1 MPGDSCIL
9 GKEITHSNP
18 HKSYSRIDAFWTNQ
32 KILSNTW
39 ETKIHNNMHSDH
51 APISISFSHSKC
63 YARSSNWKFNNSLLL
78 NPSFIEHVKVNTKA
92 FFEINTESVNSFS
105 MIWEAYKAT
114 CRGWVISY
122 ATQEKKQRMKRI
134 EELTVAL
141 NITEQQPE
149 ANPKSKEIYLNLVK
163 TQTELGDLLNKKLEF
178 ALFKLKSI
186 NYDTGDK
193 AGKLLAHHLQK
204 LTTSRQTLAIAS
216 HNKDILTD
224 SDLINKRLKEY
235 FSELYRSEYNPSV
248 CSPNP
253 LDIFFKKVNLSK
265 LSLEDRGY
273 LEADITMLEVAN
285 AIKSLNS
292 NIAPGEDGFSVNFY
306 KAFIEDVQDKLIK
319 VYQEAKKKGSF
330 STSLNT
336 SLITLIPKPNKD
348 PLRMYQLQ
356 TYTTFKCRK

>member
-1 MPGDSCIL
+1 MPLIFGGDFNAVPNPHIDKSSVPSNTDIRTSKTL
-9 GKEITHSNP
+9 TVMLKGARLFDAWRLMHPGERDYTFYSNP
-18 HKSYSRIDAFWTNQ
+18 HKSYSRIDAFWTNR

-39 ETKIHNNMHSDH
+39 GTKIHNNMHSDH

-141 NITEQQPE
+141 NITEQQTE

-204 LTTSRQTLAIAS
+204 RTTSRQTPEIAS

-248 CSPNP
+248 CSPNS
-253 LDIFFKKVNLSK
+253 LDIFFKKVNLPK

-292 NIAPGEDGFSVNFY
+292 PRRRWILCKFLQSFY
-306 KAFIEDVQDKLIK
+306 R
-319 VYQEAKKKGSF
+319 GC
-330 STSLNT
+330 
-336 SLITLIPKPNKD
+336 P
-348 PLRMYQLQ
+348 R
-356 TYTTFKCRK
+356 